1 MPQKT
6 GLEKTIEFLETILSF
21 ENGVAVLLGVA
32 PIPSVEDM
40 YNALKKPQADCG
52 VRVDGGASVDMAEA
66 MLMTVEPIE
75 ATVQSL
81 GGWENIWRLTEKYRE
96 EYPQMWN
103 KLVPLTSMLRPGGII
118 RDGEGGMSAVLSR
131 RFDGVRGKTLRR
143 WKKRIIKS
151 LAIHLLSWAY
161 TDGYNIS
168 YYPDKKL
175 N

>member
-21 ENGVAVLLGVA
+21 ENGVAILLGAA
-32 PIPSVEDM
+32 PVPTVEEIYNSV
-40 YNALKKPQADCG
+40 KTPQADCG
-52 VRVDGGASVDMAEA
+52 VRVDGGASVFMAEA
-66 MLMTVEPIE
+66 MLMAAEPIE
-75 ATVQSL
+75 MTIPNL
-81 GGWENIWRLTEKYRE
+81 GGWENIWRLTLKYRE
-96 EYPQMWN
+96 AYPQMWD
-103 KLVPLTSMLRPGGII
+103 KLVPLASMLRPGGII
-118 RDGEGGMSAVLSR
+118 RDGEGGMSAVLSC
-131 RFDGVRGKTLRR
+131 RFDGVKGKTLRR

-168 YYPDKKL
+168 YYPDKKF

>member
-6 GLEKTIEFLETILSF
+6 GLEKTVEFLDMILSF
-21 ENGVAVLLGVA
+21 ENGVAILLGVE
-32 PIPSVEDM
+32 PIPSVEEM
-40 YNALKKPQADCG
+40 YNAVKTPQADCG
-52 VRVDGGASVDMAEA
+52 VRVDGGASVFMAEA
-66 MLMTVEPIE
+66 MLMAVEPIE

-81 GGWENIWRLTEKYRE
+81 GGWDNIWQLTLKYRE
-96 EYPQMWN
+96 EYPQMWD
-103 KLVPLTSMLRPGGII
+103 KLVPLASMLRPGGII
-118 RDGEGGMSAVLSR
+118 RDGEGGMSAVLSQ
-131 RFDGVRGKTLRR
+131 RFDGVKGKTLRR